1 MGKPSGKGV
10 APETPRN
17 PSATLATRRSHGKS
31 VEQHGRM
38 AGLNAMDGVRMMY
51 RATVSQC
58 LMARG
63 EIRHVGVAAV
73 VLCIQPAVLS
83 VGWRQ

>member
-1 MGKPSGKGV
+1 
-10 APETPRN
+10 
-17 PSATLATRRSHGKS
+17 
-31 VEQHGRM
+31 
-38 AGLNAMDGVRMMY
+38 MMY
-51 RATVSQC
+51 CATVSQC